1 MPKICRRKLIVGV
14 AAAPLALSG
23 ARAKPG
29 SAEGSRASPIAPTSK
44 PDPVLARAAAW
55 IAERDAIDAMMREWQ
70 ELEVALCE
78 KIGPTAIPLT
88 RAHRCGL
95 SEARAMRALDRR
107 IKTGLR
113 RLERMARAIVL
124 LRPMSA
130 EGALAKIR
138 VGLRIQGPYD
148 WEDYAF
154 ALVQD
159 GCDQLALMLGH
170 GS

>member
-1 MPKICRRKLIVGV
+1 
-14 AAAPLALSG
+14 
-23 ARAKPG
+23 
-29 SAEGSRASPIAPTSK
+29 
-44 PDPVLARAAAW
+44 
-55 IAERDAIDAMMREWQ
+55 
-70 ELEVALCE
+70 
-78 KIGPTAIPLT
+78 
-88 RAHRCGL
+88 
-95 SEARAMRALDRR
+95 MRALDRR

-159 GCDQLALMLGH
+159 GCDQLALMLTREED
-170 GS
+170 